1 MMETFRAWVGRSF
14 RNRIFVAMLAATL
27 LPLLVCGGLMLNLQV
42 TRSQESL
49 AQESHAQLAA
59 LGGALD
65 DFRDACRD
73 IARTLSD
80 STVVRSALRRG
91 GEDSRTLYQVLFR
104 TAESLRP
111 YARFDIYDRQGVCRY
126 TPASTPPSGERD
138 PGWGILWDAGQ
149 EEGLAL
155 RAGEDGGLV
164 AAQAVRSRGG
174 DILGYV
180 TAQVEQE
187 GFDRMFNGLYSAAG
201 EVLLLDGRWR
211 TVYCSQPSQ
220 GRSTVECLREQL
232 LAGSP
237 LTGVTGEYAFFA
249 AQRPD
254 TGFVLILQRPRP
266 FTALVLRSFYLVGAM
281 VGVVCLLLC
290 MWCAW
295 VLSRALSRPV
305 HQLDEAMGEVERG
318 RLDVR
323 LETDRADELGRLSS
337 RFNRMAAEYRL
348 NLDRSVQRER
358 ELNRA
363 RLGMLQAQLN
373 PHFLYNTL
381 DAMKWLGVAHQA
393 PEVAA
398 LATDLADILRFSIS
412 GEELVTLERE
422 LELLDRYLDIQL
434 IRFEDRF
441 TCEIDAVDR
450 LQSCLVPKLALQ
462 PLVENAIIHGV
473 ADRDDGYIKVQ
484 AVQEGDDLVLRVSD
498 NGCGMTPE
506 VLERLNSGD
515 KRIPGG
521 HLGLYNTDSIIRL
534 RFGAAYGLTARSVPG
549 EGSCVSLRMPIQR
562 EEAGDAEGA
571 DR

>member
-1 MMETFRAWVGRSF
+1 MTDILRAWVGRSF

-126 TPASTPPSGERD
+126 TTASTPPSGERD

-441 TCEIDAVDR
+441 TCEIDAADW

-498 NGCGMTPE
+498 NGCGMAPE

-515 KRIPGG
+515 KRIPDG

-562 EEAGDAEGA
+562 EEACDAEGA

>member
-126 TPASTPPSGERD
+126 TTASTPPSGERD

-381 DAMKWLGVAHQA
+381 DAMKWLGAHQA

>member
-1 MMETFRAWVGRSF
+1 MMETFQAWVGRSF

-59 LGGALD
+59 LGAALD
-65 DFRDACRD
+65 DFRETCRD
-73 IARTLSD
+73 IAGSLAD

-104 TAESLRP
+104 TAEPLRP

-126 TPASTPPSGERD
+126 TTASAPPSGELD

-498 NGCGMTPE
+498 NGCGMAPE